1 MTTRVMLVRHGSTV
15 LAAEDRFAGSSDVPL
30 SEEGEAQARALGER
44 LRGRKIDACY
54 CSPMGRTVR
63 TAQLIVEP
71 HGLVPQPVPAFKEI
85 DHGHWEK
92 LTRAEVEAQF
102 GDEYQTWEKNPFS
115 FAPQGGE
122 SGLSVLAR
130 ALPALQDLVRRHE
143 GQTILVVS
151 HKATIRLLLGSF
163 LGFDLRGYR
172 DHLDQSPCSLNI
184 LDFKNPA
191 QARLMLFNDVSHYET
206 WHGMKQASLS
216 KWWDESEPEPAHL

>member
-1 MTTRVMLVRHGSTV
+1 MITRVMLVRHGTTT
-15 LAAEDRFAGSSDVPL
+15 LAADDRFAGSSDVPL
-30 SEEGEAQARALGER
+30 SDEGERQARLLAQR
-44 LRGRKIDACY
+44 LKERKIHAAW
-54 CSPMGRTVR
+54 CSPMIRTRR
-63 TAQLIVEP
+63 TAELILEP
-71 HGLVPQPVPAFKEI
+71 HGLAATPLEELREI
-85 DHGHWEK
+85 DHGRWERK
-92 LTRAEVEAQF
+92 TRAEVEEAYPE
-102 GDEYQTWEKNPFS
+102 EYATWEMDPFTT
-115 FAPQGGE
+115 APEGGE
-122 SGLSVLAR
+122 SGLHVLAR
-130 ALPALQDLVRRHE
+130 ALPALQNLVREYE
-143 GQTILVVS
+143 GETLLVVS